1 MTRILIAD
9 DESGNLEIAM
19 IACRA
24 AGYSVQAAGDG
35 EEVLAALRES
45 GPFDLL
51 LLDVQ
56 MPRLDGLALTR
67 RLRESREFAALP
79 IIGVTG
85 LAWPQQLAACRQ
97 AGMDAVQAKPYRIQ
111 ALRALID
118 EVLERTRLRAQPET
132 GPEPPR

>member
-19 IACRA
+19 IACRH

-35 EEVLAALRES
+35 EEVLTALREH

-67 RLRESREFAALP
+67 RLRESRDFAELP

-85 LAWPQQLAACRQ
+85 LVWPEQLAACRQ
-97 AGMDAVQAKPYRIQ
+97 AGMDAVQAKPYRVRE
-111 ALRALID
+111 LRTLID
-118 EVLERTRLRAQPET
+118 GVLEQSRLRARARPR
-132 GPEPPR
+132 PEPPR